1 MNPAGQLVAA
11 DHVREGVVVFG
22 TRSDAARSF
31 SLGTSPN
38 IWSISNLS
46 LETLDLRSTTE
57 PTLPKTVNRRSAQTI
72 AARSLIQRTG
82 RPAIM
87 SSSIATNGNAAY
99 FGNWLANYL
108 SPTGCRL
115 RDRLIVRFKSDHA
128 DEGSDFPDGS
138 LTIPWRKPP
147 SKRSRQ
153 ILLAKNAARVRST

>member
-11 DHVREGVVVFG
+11 DHVREAVVVFG

-38 IWSISNLS
+38 VWSISNLS

-72 AARSLIQRTG
+72 AARSLIQRTC

-108 SPTGCRL
+108 SPTGCRFAASL
-115 RDRLIVRFKSDHA
+115 RAMPQLSSDSNRSVASDRPQRRICIRRRERRPPQYFKQETD
-128 DEGSDFPDGS
+128 
-138 LTIPWRKPP
+138 I
-147 SKRSRQ
+147 Q
-153 ILLAKNAARVRST
+153 N